1 LFDIIIGNPPYNKNG
16 IKSCTSKDKSQ
27 TIWPDFIKLSFDL
40 LKPNGYLCFITPLT
54 WILERNKLHK
64 LMFEKN
70 ILWLELW
77 SNLYSKQH
85 FKVEIPI
92 SLFVLQN
99 KLREVDALTKFN
111 SCVYYDRKVLKV
123 ISEEINLNDFDS
135 LPLGGFNI
143 LKKLRKFIIENN
155 CQLQVNTNVIK
166 TYGDEFL
173 LPENYTLEDKLN
185 VTTYTIKEGLK
196 VKRSNELHKDANKR
210 KLIIANKRR
219 IIGIFIDEGQLG
231 LATNDKYYILGEN
244 LQLIKKI
251 LSFKFIKIVDS
262 MTKYRME
269 FVNKE
274 AFSYIPDLRKLN
286 INDISEEDFY
296 KLIGITIIDSF

>member
-1 LFDIIIGNPPYNKNG
+1 MFDIIVGNPPYNKNG

-54 WILERNKLHK
+54 WILKRHKLHN

-77 SNLYSKQH
+77 SNFYSKQQI
-85 FKVEIPI
+85 KATIPI

-99 KLREVDALTKFN
+99 KLCELDALTKFN
-111 SCVYYDRKVLKV
+111 SKVYYDKFLKV
-123 ISEEINLNDFDS
+123 ISDEINLNDFDS
-135 LPLGGFNI
+135 LPLGDFNI
-143 LKKLRKFIIENN
+143 LKKLRKFIIEND
-155 CQLQVNTNVIK
+155 CQLEVNTNVIK

-210 KLIIANKRR
+210 KLIIANKRK
-219 IIGIFIDEGQLG
+219 IIGIFIDESKLG
-231 LATNDKYYILGEN
+231 LATNHKYYILGEN
-244 LQLIKKI
+244 LELIKKI
-251 LSFKFIKIVDS
+251 LSFNFIKIVNS
-262 MTKYRME
+262 MTKYEMD

-296 KLIGITIIDSF
+296 KLIGI